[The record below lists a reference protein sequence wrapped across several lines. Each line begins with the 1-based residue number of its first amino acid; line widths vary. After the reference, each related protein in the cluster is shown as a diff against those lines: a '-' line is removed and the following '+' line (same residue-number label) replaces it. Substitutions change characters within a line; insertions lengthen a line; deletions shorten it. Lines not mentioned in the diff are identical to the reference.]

1 VAYAVIGFGDAGP
14 ALASAFARKDIE
26 LSRRR
31 STNWTVSHLPPP
43 APGHSPVLGEG
54 GALVQARTQPGAADL
69 PGSRQTDATT
79 ASIAVQHVARDKSRS

>member
-1 VAYAVIGFGDAGP
+1 
-14 ALASAFARKDIE
+14 
-26 LSRRR
+26 
-31 STNWTVSHLPPP
+31 
-43 APGHSPVLGEG
+43 VLGEG

>member
-26 LSRRR
+26 LSGRR
-31 STNWTVSHLPPP
+31 S
-43 APGHSPVLGEG
+43 
-54 GALVQARTQPGAADL
+54 
-69 PGSRQTDATT
+69 T